1 MSNARE
7 ALYDLADQETAGE
20 THETSQGLTKDDVS
34 SAINDY
40 FAQQKEA
47 GERAR
52 MQERQ
57 RQLAEQQEIESQE
70 RGEITAVVKQSL
82 QEAVSK
88 DKSFAELVKN
98 SDLPGGLVEYIA
110 EVGEP
115 DEAPLI
121 VREIA
126 SNEEYKEKLKRART
140 EVGVRKL
147 LSQVRKSILM
157 GGKPHIPEIMKHNVQ
172 NYNYNNSPDDYDKE
186 YISDLAMRHGI

>member
-1 MSNARE
+1 MSNARD
-7 ALYDLADQETAGE
+7 ALYDLADQENE
-20 THETSQGLTKDDVS
+20 THQETSQGITKDDVS

-40 FAQQKEA
+40 FVQQQEAAQQT
-47 GERAR
+47 
-52 MQERQ
+52 
-57 RQLAEQQEIESQE
+57 EQQEKQRKLEEQREIESQE
-70 RGEITAVVKQSL
+70 RSEITSVVKQSL
-82 QEAVSK
+82 QEAVTK

-98 SDLPGGLVEYIA
+98 SDLPGGLVDYIA

-126 SNEEYKEKLKRART
+126 SNEEYKEKLRRART
-140 EVGVRKL
+140 EVGVRRL

-157 GGKPHIPEIMKHNVQ
+157 GGKPHIPEIMKKNVQ

>member
-1 MSNARE
+1 MSDARD
-7 ALYDLADQETAGE
+7 ALYDLADQETE
-20 THETSQGLTKDDVS
+20 TPQETPQNLTKDDVS

-40 FAQQKEA
+40 FAQQQEA
-47 GERAR
+47 AKQAEE
-52 MQERQ
+52 QERQ
-57 RQLAEQQEIESQE
+57 RKIAEQQEVESQE
-70 RGEITAVVKQSL
+70 RGEITTVVKQSL

-88 DKSFAELVKN
+88 DKFFAELVKN
-98 SDLPGGLVEYIA
+98 SDLPGGLVDYIA

-126 SNEEYKEKLKRART
+126 SNEQYKEKLKRART
-140 EVGVRKL
+140 EVGVRRL

-157 GGKPHIPEIMKHNVQ
+157 GGKPHVPEILKKNIQ

>member
-1 MSNARE
+1 MSNARD
-7 ALYDLADQETAGE
+7 ALYDLADQETESAQE
-20 THETSQGLTKDDVS
+20 TAQNLTKDDVS

-47 GERAR
+47 EERSR
-52 MQERQ
+52 QQERQ
-57 RQLAEQQEIESQE
+57 KQIAEQQEIESQE

-82 QEAVSK
+82 QDAVSK
-88 DKSFAELVKN
+88 DKSFAELIKN
-98 SDLPGGLVEYIA
+98 SDLPGGLVDYIA

-140 EVGVRKL
+140 EVGVRRL

-157 GGKPHIPEIMKHNVQ
+157 GGRPHIPEIMKKNIQ

>member
-1 MSNARE
+1 MSNTRD
-7 ALYDLADQETAGE
+7 ALYDLADQETE
-20 THETSQGLTKDDVS
+20 TPQETPQNLTKDDVS

-40 FAQQKEA
+40 FAQQQEA

-52 MQERQ
+52 EQERQ
-57 RQLAEQQEIESQE
+57 RKIVEQQEIESHE
-70 RGEITAVVKQSL
+70 RSEITAVVKQSL
-82 QEAVSK
+82 QDAVSK
-88 DKSFAELVKN
+88 DKSFAELVKS
-98 SDLPGGLVEYIA
+98 SDLPAGLVDYVA

-157 GGKPHIPEIMKHNVQ
+157 GGKPHIPEIMKKNIQ

-186 YISDLAMRHGI
+186 YISDLAIRHGI

>member
-1 MSNARE
+1 MSNARD
-7 ALYDLADQETAGE
+7 ALYDLADQETESAQE
-20 THETSQGLTKDDVS
+20 TAQNLTKDDVS

-47 GERAR
+47 EERSR
-52 MQERQ
+52 QQERQ
-57 RQLAEQQEIESQE
+57 KQIAEQQEIESQE

-82 QEAVSK
+82 QDAVSK

-98 SDLPGGLVEYIA
+98 SDLPGGLVDYIA

-140 EVGVRKL
+140 EVGVRRL

-157 GGKPHIPEIMKHNVQ
+157 GGRPHIPEIMKKNIQ

-186 YISDLAMRHGI
+186 YISDLAIRHGI

>member
-1 MSNARE
+1 MSNARD
-7 ALYDLADQETAGE
+7 ALYDLADQETESAQE
-20 THETSQGLTKDDVS
+20 TAQNLTKDDVS

-47 GERAR
+47 EERSR
-52 MQERQ
+52 QQERQ
-57 RQLAEQQEIESQE
+57 KQIAEQQEIESQE

-82 QEAVSK
+82 QDAVSK

-98 SDLPGGLVEYIA
+98 SDLPGGLVDYIA

-140 EVGVRKL
+140 EVGVRRL

-157 GGKPHIPEIMKHNVQ
+157 GGRPHIPEIMKKNIQ